1 MTPSAPRSA
10 SGAQPDRGL
19 ARGSRDGRAALDPA
33 VVARLAHLDVR
44 ARLVVEGF
52 IAGMHRSP
60 FHGFSVE
67 FAEHRP
73 YMPGDPLKNL
83 DWKVWAR
90 SDRLLVK
97 QYTEET
103 NLRCHLL
110 LDLSGSMA
118 FQSPRAALS
127 KLGYAQSLAAALAY
141 LMLQQQDAVGAMLF
155 AERPLRYLPARAVRS
170 HLDEVLKA
178 LGSAQ
183 PQGLT
188 RLGPAL
194 HELAE
199 RIRRRGLVV
208 LLSDLMDTPSEVLL
222 GLQHFRHR
230 RHEVVVFHILDPD
243 EVAEMTVQGVADE
256 RFLILPHQEVGETVA
271 LTRHE
276 DGDAGDIRQVVEPP
290 RHAETLRDGRERGDQ
305 FQVAKDDGPL
315 IAQQI
320 AALHGPELRVVEA
333 GLRRK
338 PDFARGPDIQCV
350 QAVIAIRR
358 VGMKLGEQLPAGL
371 DDAALVGKNVS
382 AGERRADLLRNHV
395 RGDGEKDFPAGHDLH
410 GIETDIGVTVPVDPE
425 LTGVRLLVD
434 VDDAEGRVLATG
446 FVAERQDLTDRN
458 LARADWAG
466 HEFHIIDTGGL
477 ESGRSE
483 ALSGAV
489 RKQVLA
495 AIEEAGGSRPA
506 MISPFDTQGS

>member
-1 MTPSAPRSA
+1 VTPSAPRSG
-10 SGAQPDRGL
+10 SGAQSDRGI
-19 ARGSRDGRAALDPA
+19 ARGASDGRAYLDPA
-33 VVARLAHLDVR
+33 VVARLSHLDVR

-118 FQSPRAALS
+118 FQSPRAALA
-127 KLGYAQSLAAALAY
+127 KLDYARSLAAALAY

-155 AERPLRYLPARAVRS
+155 SDRLLRYLPARAVRS

-178 LGSAQ
+178 LGSAA
-183 PQGLT
+183 PQGRT

-199 RIRRRGLVV
+199 RIKRRGLVV
-208 LLSDLMDTPSEVLL
+208 LLSDLMDSPAEVLL

-243 EVAEMTVQGVADE
+243 EVDFPYTDTATFVDMESGE
-256 RFLILPHQEVGETVA
+256 RIT
-271 LTRHE
+271 T
-276 DGDAGDIRQVVEPP
+276 EPWEIA
-290 RHAETLRDGRERGDQ
+290 RRYRERVTAWSDHY
-305 FQVAKDDGPL
+305 AR
-315 IAQQI
+315 ACR
-320 AALHGPELRVVEA
+320 ENRV
-333 GLRRK
+333 
-338 PDFARGPDIQCV
+338 DY
-350 QAVIAIRR
+350 
-358 VGMKLGEQLPAGL
+358 
-371 DDAALVGKNVS
+371 
-382 AGERRADLLRNHV
+382 
-395 RGDGEKDFPAGHDLH
+395 
-410 GIETDIGVTVPVDPE
+410 
-425 LTGVRLLVD
+425 VRL
-434 VDDAEGRVLATG
+434 
-446 FVAERQDLTDRN
+446 
-458 LARADWAG
+458 
-466 HEFHIIDTGGL
+466 DT
-477 ESGRSE
+477 RT
-483 ALSGAV
+483 
-489 RKQVLA
+489 
-495 AIEEAGGSRPA
+495 
-506 MISPFDTQGS
+506 PFDRALLAYLEKRARLL